1 MIKLLFCAVLLTAC
15 GQSSSKPD
23 EARTVKTKT
32 NSATTETVNDSQFID
47 NYIINAI
54 IDHYKSST
62 TKMETE
68 KTDTLLTI
76 SFRNIPSEDDAFDGI
91 GLRVYISKMK
101 KDYIFGDID
110 NDGVPDLI
118 VSIDTEG
125 GGGGG
130 NVYWNDLFVFLSK
143 NGKFALTSFIDSPE
157 VRGCRAGQFFPDKI
171 ENGLILGKSICW
183 AENDPRCCP
192 SLEYLTTITFDGKQL
207 KYKSQR
213 QTK

>member
-23 EARTVKTKT
+23 EAGTVKTKT

-68 KTDTLLTI
+68 KTDTLLNI

-91 GLRVYISKMK
+91 GLRIYISKMK

-171 ENGLILGKSICW
+171 ENGLILGNSFCF
-183 AENDPRCCP
+183 AENDPHCCP

>member
-23 EARTVKTKT
+23 EAGTVKTKT
-32 NSATTETVNDSQFID
+32 NSATTETVNDSQLID
-47 NYIINAI
+47 NYIINAL
-54 IDHYKSST
+54 IDHYKGST
-62 TKMETE
+62 TKMETK

-76 SFRNIPSEDDAFDGI
+76 SFRNMPSEDDAFDGI
-91 GLRVYISKMK
+91 GLRIYISKMK

-157 VRGCRAGQFFPDKI
+157 VCGCRAGQFFPDKI
-171 ENGLILGKSICW
+171 ENGLILGNSICW
-183 AENDPRCCP
+183 AENDGRCCP